1 MNNSFSLPLLY
12 SLPATRDRGLSTGA
26 LTQKT
31 YLLRYAYDMAIRHDD
46 GDDDANLPRR
56 LIFELYLLFHT
67 NQKPAEEVGFFVWY
81 AKGESLA

>member
-1 MNNSFSLPLLY
+1 
-12 SLPATRDRGLSTGA
+12 
-26 LTQKT
+26 
-31 YLLRYAYDMAIRHDD
+31 MAIRHDD